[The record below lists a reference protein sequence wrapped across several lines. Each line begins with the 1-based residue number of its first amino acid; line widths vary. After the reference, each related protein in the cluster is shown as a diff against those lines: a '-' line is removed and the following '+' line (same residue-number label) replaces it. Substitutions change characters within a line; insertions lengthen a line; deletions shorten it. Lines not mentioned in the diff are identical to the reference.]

1 MSLTRALGMSGE
13 LGVAPGA
20 VAGGGVTG
28 GHGPQTPLQAS
39 CLEAKGTQNTYKTD
53 SGDKRTRRLL
63 LRLMIQSV

>member
-13 LGVAPGA
+13 LGMAPGA

-39 CLEAKGTQNTYKTD
+39 CLEAKGTQPLTKQTAGTNGHGACF
-53 SGDKRTRRLL
+53 SG
-63 LRLMIQSV
+63 